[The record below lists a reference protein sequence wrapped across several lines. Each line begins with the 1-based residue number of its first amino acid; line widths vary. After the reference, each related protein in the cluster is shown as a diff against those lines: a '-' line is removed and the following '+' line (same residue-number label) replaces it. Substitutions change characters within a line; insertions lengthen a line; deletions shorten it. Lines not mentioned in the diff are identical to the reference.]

1 MLRFLSGDRWRVFFR
16 DRTKRTRTLAVAP
29 KRLAIDGL
37 TKVSLLSGGLDSLIG
52 AVDLLSGGE
61 RSLFVSHYWD
71 SETAKAP
78 AYILDRLE
86 NRFGKEALKSLRVR
100 LGFDQY
106 HLTTGETENNQR
118 GRTFLFY
125 SIATPAATP
134 RHGRTPANIP

>member
-71 SETAKAP
+71 SETAKRSEEHTSELQSLMRNSYAV
-78 AYILDRLE
+78 
-86 NRFGKEALKSLRVR
+86 FCLKKKPTL
-100 LGFDQY
+100 Q
-106 HLTTGETENNQR
+106 HK
-118 GRTFLFY
+118 
-125 SIATPAATP
+125 
-134 RHGRTPANIP
+134 

>member
-71 SETAKAP
+71 SETAKAQ

-86 NRFGKEALKSLRVR
+86 NRLDRKSTR
-100 LGFDQY
+100 LNSS
-106 HLTTGETENNQR
+106 H
-118 GRTFLFY
+118 
-125 SIATPAATP
+125 SCATRMPSSACKKKT
-134 RHGRTPANIP
+134 

>member
-71 SETAKAP
+71 SETAKAQ

-86 NRFGKEALKSLRVR
+86 NRFGKEAFKSLR
-100 LGFDQY
+100 
-106 HLTTGETENNQR
+106 EI
-118 GRTFLFY
+118 GRAHSELQSLMRISYAVFCLKKKKNK
-125 SIATPAATP
+125 A
-134 RHGRTPANIP
+134 